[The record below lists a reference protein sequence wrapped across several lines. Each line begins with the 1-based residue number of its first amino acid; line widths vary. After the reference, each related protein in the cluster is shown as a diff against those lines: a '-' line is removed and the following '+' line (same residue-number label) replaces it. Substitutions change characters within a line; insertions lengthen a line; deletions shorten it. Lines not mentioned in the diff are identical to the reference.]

1 MKNKKTP
8 ATNIPVSQQKPLT
21 RNSKIFKTI
30 IDAIF
35 NKKGTD
41 IVSLDFKDNPDFYT
55 QFLIICSADNLMQIK
70 AIAEEIEKETKEN
83 VKERPFR
90 KEISKQPQWVI
101 LDYVNIIIHIM
112 HPEVRNYY
120 NLELMW
126 NDIKG
131 IEHNPKLI

>member
-126 NDIKG
+126 NDIKR